1 MIKKKKENRDD
12 SSVEIKSFIPKKCF
26 YKKWVFFL
34 SLKADGVIFGAFLFW
49 VIYSISVESDSF
61 RLEPI
66 TFYFRSWAWY
76 PLMCL
81 QPWEEFS
88 LDHSTFHT
96 GPFASLPS
104 SQLLTCLSEDPRCLG
119 RAYGNSARCKQPWLS
134 TSMTFTVQESTHR
147 PPSSPN
153 LSSPLRS
160 LYSFCRSPPE
170 RLFFPKTL
178 QLCVLYWKKAM
189 GFISEPWKQT
199 SHSTLSVFL
208 EASTNTSLLED
219 KKCKTCIHLFS
230 RLKPTGNSYEP
241 WTIAPASRI
250 KGYLNE
256 ILHEVKTRRTEG
268 KS

>member
-1 MIKKKKENRDD
+1 MGVF
-12 SSVEIKSFIPKKCF
+12 SVPEGRRRNIWCLPLLSNIFHLSG
-26 YKKWVFFL
+26 KWQLQTGANNILFSEL
-34 SLKADGVIFGAFLFW
+34 GVIPPYVPSALRR
-49 VIYSISVESDSF
+49 V
-61 RLEPI
+61 
-66 TFYFRSWAWY
+66 
-76 PLMCL
+76 
-81 QPWEEFS
+81 QPGP
-88 LDHSTFHT
+88 FHT

>member
-1 MIKKKKENRDD
+1 MFAFILFNYLSIINIFSKNRNKTKQKDVLGPLQKIFAD
-12 SSVEIKSFIPKKCF
+12 S
-26 YKKWVFFL
+26 
-34 SLKADGVIFGAFLFW
+34 
-49 VIYSISVESDSF
+49 
-61 RLEPI
+61 
-66 TFYFRSWAWY
+66 
-76 PLMCL
+76 
-81 QPWEEFS
+81 
-88 LDHSTFHT
+88 
-96 GPFASLPS
+96 
-104 SQLLTCLSEDPRCLG
+104 
-119 RAYGNSARCKQPWLS
+119 WLS

-160 LYSFCRSPPE
+160 LYSFRRSPPE

-178 QLCVLYWKKAM
+178 QLCVLYWKKVM